1 MTFKRLE
8 IGIFFRLLG
17 LFVLLY
23 GAVYYV
29 NRASYVPV
37 LFAGFLVV
45 ALVLELAR
53 YVTRSNKELASFI
66 LAVKYR
72 DFSQH
77 FNEAH
82 TNPSLKQLHE
92 AFNQINS
99 TFRQLSAEKEAQFTY
114 LQTVLELIDTGIIS
128 YDAEGHV
135 EWVNESFKQTLELP
149 FLRNIHALQKR
160 HAVLYHAIMQLAP
173 GSPVIVK
180 LTVEQKTMQLLLS
193 ATSFKLHGRS
203 FTLIAFKNVSHAL
216 DETETEAWQKL
227 LRVMTH
233 EIMNSVAPIA
243 SLADTLRRHVRLEKE
258 KLTEP
263 FGHDPDL
270 LDDVEEG
277 ISIIQHRS
285 EGLLNFAQVYRNF
298 SKITT
303 PLLTTIYV
311 QELFNS
317 IQALLTR
324 QLTEQHIELLISVQ
338 PPDLLLQ
345 ADSRL
350 MEQVLINLILNAG
363 HAVEGRSHPQIRLL
377 GKVGDKEQVVLEVID
392 NGTGIPADLLD
403 SIFIPFFTTH
413 PNGSGIG
420 LSLAKQIM
428 HLHKGSIQVQSVEGV
443 GSVFRLEFQATAEAK
458 LPRST
463 TAESRS
469 SPA

>member
-17 LFVLLY
+17 ILVLLY
-23 GAVYYV
+23 AAVYYGH
-29 NRASYVPV
+29 RGTYAPV
-37 LFAGFLVV
+37 VFAGLLVV
-45 ALVLELAR
+45 VLVLELTR
-53 YVTRSNKELASFI
+53 YVTRSNKELANFL
-66 LAVKYR
+66 LAVRYR

-82 TNPSLKQLHE
+82 ANPALRQLYS
-92 AFNQINS
+92 AFNQLNT

-128 YDAEGHV
+128 YDDEGHV
-135 EWVNESFKQTLELP
+135 EWMNESFKQTLELP
-149 FLRNIHALQKR
+149 YLRTIQALQKR
-160 HAVLYHAIMQLAP
+160 YEDLYHAITQLAP
-173 GSPVIVK
+173 GSPVVVK
-180 LTVEQKTMQLLLS
+180 LTVGQKTLQLLLS
-193 ATSFKLHGRS
+193 ATSFRLHGRE

-243 SLADTLRRHVRLEKE
+243 SLADTLRRHVQLEKA
-258 KLTEP
+258 KGSDPSL
-263 FGHDPDL
+263 HDLDL

-277 ISIIQHRS
+277 IGIIQHRS

-311 QELFNS
+311 QELFS
-317 IQALLTR
+317 SVQALLAR
-324 QLTEQHIELLISVQ
+324 SLAEEKIELVLSVKPQ
-338 PPDLLLQ
+338 DLLLQ
-345 ADSRL
+345 ADSHL
-350 MEQVLINLILNAG
+350 MEQVLINLVLNAA
-363 HAVEGRSHPQIRLL
+363 HAVKERAQPQIQL
-377 GKVGDKEQVVLEVID
+377 VAYTDEKERVVLEVID
-392 NGTGIPADLLD
+392 NGIGIPADLLD

-413 PNGSGIG
+413 KSGSGIG

-428 HLHKGSIQVQSVEGV
+428 HLHKGSIQVQSVEEA
-443 GSVFRLEFQATAEAK
+443 GSIFRLLF
-458 LPRST
+458 
-463 TAESRS
+463 
-469 SPA
+469 

>member
-17 LFVLLY
+17 LFALLY
-23 GAVYYV
+23 MAVYYLHK
-29 NRASYVPV
+29 ATYAPV
-37 LFAGFLVV
+37 LFTGFLIM
-45 ALVLELAR
+45 ALILELAR

-99 TFRQLSAEKEAQFTY
+99 TFRQLSSEKEAQFTY

-128 YDAEGHV
+128 YDAEGQV

-149 FLRNIHALQKR
+149 FLRNIHTLQKR
-160 HAVLYHAIMQLAP
+160 HEVLYEAIRQLEP
-173 GSPVIVK
+173 GVPAVVK
-180 LTVEQKTMQLLLS
+180 LTVGKKTMQLLLS
-193 ATSFKLHGRS
+193 ATLFKLHGRS

-258 KLTEP
+258 KATEP
-263 FGHDPDL
+263 LGYDSDL

-317 IQALLTR
+317 IRGLLTR
-324 QLTEQHIELLISVQ
+324 QLAEQDIELLVSVQ
-338 PPDLLLQ
+338 PPGLVLQ

-350 MEQVLINLILNAG
+350 MEQVLINLVLNAA
-363 HAVEGRSHPQIRLL
+363 HAVEGRPQPRIQLV
-377 GKVGDKEQVVLEVID
+377 GKMAANDHIVLEVAD
-392 NGTGIPADLLD
+392 NGVGIPAELLD
-403 SIFIPFFTTH
+403 SIFIPF
-413 PNGSGIG
+413 
-420 LSLAKQIM
+420 
-428 HLHKGSIQVQSVEGV
+428 
-443 GSVFRLEFQATAEAK
+443 
-458 LPRST
+458 
-463 TAESRS
+463 
-469 SPA
+469 

>member
-1 MTFKRLE
+1 MIFKRLE

-17 LFVLLY
+17 LFALLY
-23 GAVYYV
+23 VAVYYV
-29 NRASYVPV
+29 HKATYAPM
-37 LFAGFLVV
+37 LFAGFLIVV
-45 ALVLELAR
+45 LVLELSR

-82 TNPSLKQLHE
+82 TNPSLKQLH
-92 AFNQINS
+92 AVFNQINS

-114 LQTVLELIDTGIIS
+114 LQTVLELIDTGILS
-128 YDAEGHV
+128 YDAEGQV
-135 EWVNESFKQTLELP
+135 EWVNEAFKQTLELP
-149 FLRNIHALQKR
+149 YLHSIQALQKR
-160 HAVLYHAIMQLAP
+160 HEVLYDAIMQLEPSA
-173 GSPVIVK
+173 SSVVK
-180 LTVEQKTMQLLLS
+180 LTVGKRTMQLLLS
-193 ATSFKLHGRS
+193 ATSFRLHSRS

-258 KLTEP
+258 KATEP
-263 FGHDPDL
+263 LSHDSDL

-303 PLLTTIYV
+303 PLRTTIYV

-317 IQALLTR
+317 IRTLLMN
-324 QLTEQHIELLISVQ
+324 QLAKQNIDLLLSIQ

-350 MEQVLINLILNAG
+350 MEQVLINLVLNAA
-363 HAVEGRSHPQIRLL
+363 HAVEGRPHPQIRLVA
-377 GKVGDKEQVVLEVID
+377 KVSEKERVMLEVID

-413 PNGSGIG
+413 KNGSGIG

-443 GSVFRLEFQATAEAK
+443 GSVFRLEF
-458 LPRST
+458 
-463 TAESRS
+463 
-469 SPA
+469 

>member
-17 LFVLLY
+17 LFALLY
-23 GAVYYV
+23 GAVYY
-29 NRASYVPV
+29 AHKAMYAPV
-37 LFAGFLVV
+37 LFAGFLIVV
-45 ALVLELAR
+45 LVLELAR

-82 TNPSLKQLHE
+82 TNPSLKQLHA

-114 LQTVLELIDTGIIS
+114 LQTVLELIDTGILS
-128 YDAEGHV
+128 YDAEGQV
-135 EWVNESFKQTLELP
+135 EWVNEAFKQTLELP
-149 FLRNIHALQKR
+149 CLHSIQALQKR
-160 HAVLYHAIMQLAP
+160 HEVLYDAIMQLEP
-173 GSPVIVK
+173 GASSVVK
-180 LTVEQKTMQLLLS
+180 LTVGKRTMQLLLS
-193 ATSFKLHGRS
+193 ATSFRLHNRS

-258 KLTEP
+258 KATEP
-263 FGHDPDL
+263 LFHDSDL

-303 PLLTTIYV
+303 PLRTTIYV

-317 IQALLTR
+317 IRTLLMN
-324 QLTEQHIELLISVQ
+324 QLAKQNIELLLSIQ
-338 PPDLLLQ
+338 PSDLLLQ

-350 MEQVLINLILNAG
+350 MEQVLINLVLNAA
-363 HAVEGRSHPQIRLL
+363 HAVEGRPHPQIQLVA
-377 GKVGDKEQVVLEVID
+377 KVNEKERVVLEVID

-413 PNGSGIG
+413 KNGSGIG

-428 HLHKGSIQVQSVEGV
+428 HLHKGSIQVQSVEGT
-443 GSVFRLEFQATAEAK
+443 GSVFRLEF
-458 LPRST
+458 
-463 TAESRS
+463 
-469 SPA
+469 